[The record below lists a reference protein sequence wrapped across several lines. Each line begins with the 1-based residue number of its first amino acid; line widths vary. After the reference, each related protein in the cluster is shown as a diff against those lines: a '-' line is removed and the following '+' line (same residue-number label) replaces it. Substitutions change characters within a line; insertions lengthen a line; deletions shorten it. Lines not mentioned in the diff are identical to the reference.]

1 MTASSGWNQSPCPRK
16 KNKFGWRFGWKTP
29 APRAVP
35 RPDSTGTRCSAG
47 RISCFVGPWSSRS
60 SKSAPPAAPDADEK
74 RRENSRETV
83 ALAVRIHRH
92 RSPLLLLP
100 RSLSLPLF
108 FLSPEIPSPPPL
120 SSLSFF
126 LLSSILPSLGFFAR
140 LLSILDFFLF
150 RQGPGPKATISRARL
165 SDSFFSCSTCW
176 TARSYADKILRNFNA
191 KEKNFRYDDE
201 IYYRLRVKGN

>member
-1 MTASSGWNQSPCPRK
+1 MAMTASSGWNQSLCPRK

-35 RPDSTGTRCSAG
+35 LPDSTGTRCSAG

-108 FLSPEIPSPPPL
+108 FLSLEIPSPPL

-126 LLSSILPSLGFFAR
+126 SPFRRSFHPLVSSLDYFRFSISFCSGKDRDERR
-140 LLSILDFFLF
+140 LLAARVCLTLFFLVLLAEPF
-150 RQGPGPKATISRARL
+150 DRTPIK
-165 SDSFFSCSTCW
+165 FFETL
-176 TARSYADKILRNFNA
+176 TRKRRTFVTTMKFI
-191 KEKNFRYDDE
+191 
-201 IYYRLRVKGN
+201 IG

>member
-1 MTASSGWNQSPCPRK
+1 MAMTASSGWNQSLCPRK

-35 RPDSTGTRCSAG
+35 LPDSTGTRCSAG

-108 FLSPEIPSPPPL
+108 FLSLEIPSPSL

-126 LLSSILPSLGFFAR
+126 SPFRRSFHPLVSSLDYFRFSISFCSGKDRDERR
-140 LLSILDFFLF
+140 LLAARVCLTLFFLVLLAEPF
-150 RQGPGPKATISRARL
+150 DRTPIK
-165 SDSFFSCSTCW
+165 FFETL
-176 TARSYADKILRNFNA
+176 TRKRRTFVTTMKFI
-191 KEKNFRYDDE
+191 
-201 IYYRLRVKGN
+201 IG